1 MAQTKNN
8 IFSRLF
14 GNSKKE
20 GCCGVRIEEVSEAEE
35 TTAKESLKKADNCD
49 SCSGKNQ
56 TS

>member
-1 MAQTKNN
+1 MAENKKN

-20 GCCGVRIEEVSEAEE
+20 GCCGVRIVEVSETEGS
-35 TTAKESLKKADNCD
+35 TAKESLKKADNCD
-49 SCSGKNQ
+49 SCSGKSQ

>member
-1 MAQTKNN
+1 MAENKKN

-35 TTAKESLKKADNCD
+35 ATAKASLKKAENCD
-49 SCSGKNQ
+49 SCSGKSQ
-56 TS
+56 TP